1 MRRRFVENLYLSLV
15 GKAIC
20 EVLGTTSAGRSN
32 SFILIHMTPF
42 RTLLIGAFFALT
54 GAAVTSCIEPPNYPD
69 EPSIEFKSITA
80 QRIDEVTGTFDTIT
94 VSVTF
99 QDGNGDLGLSSDE
112 KNPPYSDRDSQGNIN
127 KFKDNYFFEPQI
139 YNESTKTFE
148 PIVLPDPTFN
158 YNSRYPRLAPDNR
171 SAPLKGTLS
180 FGQKFFAGTFPP
192 GATVRF
198 QVSIADR
205 ALHVSNKV
213 TTDPI
218 IIPR

>member
-1 MRRRFVENLYLSLV
+1 
-15 GKAIC
+15 
-20 EVLGTTSAGRSN
+20 
-32 SFILIHMTPF
+32 MTPI
-42 RTLLIGAFFALT
+42 RTLSICAIVALV

-69 EPSIEFKSITA
+69 EPSIEFKSIQS
-80 QRIDEVTGTFDTIT
+80 QRVDKITGTYDTIT
-94 VSVTF
+94 VSVNF
-99 QDGNGDLGLSSDE
+99 KDGNGDLGLSSDE
-112 KNPPYSDRDSQGNIN
+112 KNPPYSDRDSQGKVNI
-127 KFKDNYFFEPQI
+127 FKDNYFFEPQI
-139 YNESTKTFE
+139 YNESSKAFE
-148 PIVLPDPTFN
+148 PIALPNPDNN
-158 YNSRYPRLAPDNR
+158 YNSRFPRLAPDNR

-180 FGQKFFAGTFPP
+180 FGQKFFVGTFPP